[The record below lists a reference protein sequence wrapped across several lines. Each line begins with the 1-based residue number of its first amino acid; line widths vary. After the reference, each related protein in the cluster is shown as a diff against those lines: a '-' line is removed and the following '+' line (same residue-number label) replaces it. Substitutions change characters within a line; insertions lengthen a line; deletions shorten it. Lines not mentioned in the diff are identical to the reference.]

1 MASDRLSDADRLRSF
16 HVRHSASVIPNPPV
30 RFPPLDFS
38 KIKTYPVADRANKV
52 TVEAFA
58 KPHVAGAGFATF
70 LDKLPDFL
78 AVQDF
83 KCVVTAIASAV
94 KNKHPVLLM
103 MGAHAI
109 KVGLNPLIVDAM
121 RRGILN
127 AVAFNG
133 AGAIHDFELCYN
145 GETSEDVQ
153 RGLNDGSFGM
163 ADETGRMM
171 NAALADGIARGL
183 GAGRAL
189 GEAARTFPNA
199 KLSIMTTGAEL
210 DIPVTVHIGIGTDII
225 HQHPTTNGAHLGEAS
240 YRDFKTFAAV
250 CAQLEG
256 GVVLNVGSAVIM
268 PEVFLKA
275 LTIARNLGHKVEKF
289 TTATF
294 DMTRH
299 YRPSENVQRRPT
311 ALGGKGVYLVGH
323 HELMLP
329 LLFAAVTEALV

>member
-1 MASDRLSDADRLRSF
+1 MVRGRNGGRDTFRSSGGEPPFSLRG
-16 HVRHSASVIPNPPV
+16 V

-38 KIKTYPVADRANKV
+38 KIRTYPVADRANKV
-52 TVEAFA
+52 ALEAFA
-58 KPHVAGAGFATF
+58 RPHAAGGTLRSF
-70 LDKLPDFL
+70 LDGLPDFL
-78 AVQDF
+78 AVKDLRT
-83 KCVVTAIASAV
+83 VVDAMAAAV
-94 KNKHPVLLM
+94 RNGRPVVLM
-103 MGAHAI
+103 MGAHVI
-109 KVGLNPLIVDAM
+109 KVGLNPLLVDAM
-121 RRGILN
+121 RRGLIH

-163 ADETGRMM
+163 VDETGRMM
-171 NAALADGIARGL
+171 NAALAEGVRQGL

-189 GEAARTFPNA
+189 GEYAHAQKLPNTH
-199 KLSIMTTGAEL
+199 LSIMATGAEL
-210 DIPVTVHIGIGTDII
+210 DLPVTVHVAIGTDII
-225 HQHPTTNGAHLGEAS
+225 HQHPTTQGEVLGAAS
-240 YRDFKTFAAV
+240 YRDFQNFAAV

-275 LTIARNLGHKVEKF
+275 LTVARNLGHKVEKF

-294 DMTRH
+294 DMMRQ

-311 ALGGKGVYLVGH
+311 ALGGKGVYIVGH
-323 HELMLP
+323 HEINLP
-329 LLFAAVTEALV
+329 LLFAAVTEALAE